1 MAGAAPRVLHVT
13 QTTITGTARVV
24 ADLARSQQ
32 EAGWDIRVASPAGEP
47 LVGWLRD
54 AGVPHLRWEA
64 TRAPGPATAAEVVRL
79 DRIVRGTAPDLLHL
93 HSSKAGLAGR
103 AAVRG
108 SRATIFQPHAWSF
121 AAVGGAARRATIA
134 WERAA
139 ARWADVV
146 LCVSEGERRRGEQAG
161 VAGRYRVVPNGV
173 DLARFGAGDSAARD
187 DARRRLGLDPGPL
200 AVCVGRLS
208 RQKGQDLL
216 LAAWPAVRAAV
227 PGARLALVGGGALEG
242 TPPLP
247 GDVLLA
253 GDQPDVTPWLHA
265 ADVVV
270 APSRWEGMAL
280 GVLEAMATARSVV
293 ATDVDGMREAVGDDG
308 AGALVPPEDAG
319 ALAGTVA
326 VRLTDV
332 ARAEAEGAAGRLRVE
347 RWFDRERSLR
357 ETSALALEVL
367 AARRR
372 DLART

>member
-24 ADLARSQQ
+24 ADVARSQQ

-173 DLARFGAGDSAARD
+173 DLDRFRAGDSAARD

-216 LAAWPAVRAAV
+216 LAAWPTVRREV
-227 PGARLALVGGGALEG
+227 PEAQLVLVGGGDLDGDPE
-242 TPPLP
+242 LP
-247 GDVLLA
+247 SGVA
-253 GDQPDVTPWLHA
+253 AVGDQPEVTGWLHA

-270 APSRWEGMAL
+270 APSRWEGMSL
-280 GVLEAMATARSVV
+280 GVLEAMASGRSVV
-293 ATDVDGMREAVGDDG
+293 AAEVEGMAEALGDEG
-308 AGALVPPEDAG
+308 TGALVPPEDSGALVAAVVPRLRDRAG
-319 ALAGTVA
+319 ADQEGRAG
-326 VRLTDV
+326 R
-332 ARAEAEGAAGRLRVE
+332 ARAERC
-347 RWFDRERSLR
+347 FDVRRRRE
-357 ETSALALEVL
+357 EVL
-367 AARRR
+367 ALTLDVLSARR
-372 DLART
+372 